1 MGRFRSSLRGIA
13 CLTLVALAIQFA
25 LAFGHV
31 AHGPTLRLESDR
43 KPVLARAPAHDSDGL
58 VDLNCP
64 ICSAIRISAASPTSY
79 APPLL
84 VMCGRPLP
92 VMYGRSEPI
101 APRQIALAER
111 PLHFARARAPPL
123 ALRQHPVL
131 SRYASRNW
139 SRADILSGYDWI
151 YDSKCGRCYARTER
165 SRAIG

>member
-1 MGRFRSSLRGIA
+1 MGRFRPSLRGIA

-31 AHGPTLRLESDR
+31 AHGQTLRLENDR

-58 VDLNCP
+58 VDLYCP
-64 ICSAIRISAASPTSY
+64 ICTAIRISASSPTSY
-79 APPLL
+79 AL
-84 VMCGRPLP
+84 PLP
-92 VMYGRSEPI
+92 VMYGPPEPI

-123 ALRQHPVL
+123 AHRQHPAL
-131 SRYASRNW
+131 SRYSSRIC

-151 YDSKCGRCYARTER
+151 YDSKCERCYARTER
-165 SRAIG
+165 FRAIG